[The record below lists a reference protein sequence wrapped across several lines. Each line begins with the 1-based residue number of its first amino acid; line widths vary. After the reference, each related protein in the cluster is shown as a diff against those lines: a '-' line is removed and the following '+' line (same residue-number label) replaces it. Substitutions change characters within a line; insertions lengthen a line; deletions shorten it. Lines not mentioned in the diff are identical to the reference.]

1 MLIVLLFDLVFDTV
15 FILFIYLTLRGG
27 GSLMSYI
34 FRLMSY
40 IFCLMSY
47 IYIQSEN
54 VIFTQHK
61 WTLSILITAGLKLSI
76 LGDKEECVSYTYS
89 MS

>member
-1 MLIVLLFDLVFDTV
+1 
-15 FILFIYLTLRGG
+15 
-27 GSLMSYI
+27 
-34 FRLMSY
+34 MSY
-40 IFCLMSY
+40 IFCIMSY

-76 LGDKEECVSYTYS
+76 LGDKEEYVSYTYS

>member
-1 MLIVLLFDLVFDTV
+1 MVSTSCKTMHHQSFFHCIAARFPCLGSFSLMLIVLLFDLVFDTV

-40 IFCLMSY
+40 IFCIMSY

-61 WTLSILITAGLKLSI
+61 
-76 LGDKEECVSYTYS
+76 
-89 MS
+89 

>member
-27 GSLMSYI
+27 GS
-34 FRLMSY
+34 LMSY

-76 LGDKEECVSYTYS
+76 LGDKEEYVSYTYS